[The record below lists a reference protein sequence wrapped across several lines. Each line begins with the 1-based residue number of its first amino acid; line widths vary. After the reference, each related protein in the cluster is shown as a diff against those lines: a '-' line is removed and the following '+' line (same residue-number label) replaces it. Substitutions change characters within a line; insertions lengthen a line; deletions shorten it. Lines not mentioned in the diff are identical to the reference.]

1 MIIHYPHYLQVSPK
15 ESPTSVKGRIH
26 LKTKPETEDTN
37 KPFFSPKKTSEDKE
51 VSSLV
56 EVAEVHSEDRYD
68 AVYTDSEEYES
79 ATDQEHEVSADCLDG
94 DCDTLVPDDGDE
106 SDDEGEDILNAPL
119 LHLTMTT
126 QVTTACNDYD

>member
-1 MIIHYPHYLQVSPK
+1 MQK
-15 ESPTSVKGRIH
+15 
-26 LKTKPETEDTN
+26 TEDT
-37 KPFFSPKKTSEDKE
+37 EEE

-56 EVAEVHSEDRYD
+56 EAAEVYSEDRHD

-79 ATDQEHEVSADCLDG
+79 ATDQEHEVSEDCL
-94 DCDTLVPDDGDE
+94 DCDTLMPGDGDE